1 MKINITVPD
10 ELLERVD
17 NYCEANYL
25 KRSTVFQLGV
35 AQLVNQREA
44 VQALSSMAMTL
55 RKIAEEG
62 KIDEETQRELADF
75 ERVCQLIGKSITV

>member
-17 NYCEANYL
+17 RFCEDNYL

-35 AQLVNQREA
+35 AQFVNQREA
-44 VQALSSMAMTL
+44 VQALSSMAVTL

-62 KIDEETQRELADF
+62 KIDEDTQRELADF
-75 ERVCQLIGKSITV
+75 ERICQLIGQSVQG